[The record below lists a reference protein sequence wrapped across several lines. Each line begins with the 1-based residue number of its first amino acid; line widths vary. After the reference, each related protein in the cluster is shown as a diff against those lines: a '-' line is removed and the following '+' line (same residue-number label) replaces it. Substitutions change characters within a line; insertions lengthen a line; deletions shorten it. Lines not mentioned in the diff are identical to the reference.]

1 VRDLPAG
8 WQPASFGE
16 LMAPEPNSLTDGPF
30 GSKLK
35 TAHYVAGGPR
45 VVRLGNIGVGD
56 FVGNDE
62 AHITDDHY
70 ATLLKH
76 RVFAG
81 DLLIA
86 GLADPVGRCCIAPDD
101 LGAAIVK
108 ADCFRAKPHPEVSSE
123 YLMRYLNS
131 PQGRAALEANCH
143 GLGRSRINLRDLRA
157 VAVPLAP
164 APEQRRIVA
173 KLDSLFARTRSA
185 REELARI
192 PRLIEHY
199 KQAILAAAFRGEL
212 TADMRSAGE
221 PLEGGPWPIPPDWTW
236 RTFADVGQVQSNL
249 VSASE
254 VLDFPHIAPNHIESG
269 IPRLLPFATVREDGV
284 KSPKHRFFPGQIL
297 YSKIRPYLRKAVV
310 VDFEGV
316 CSADMYPIS
325 PDGADPLFVLYWL
338 ISPDFNSLSIAHQ
351 GRTVLPKINQ
361 KALYSIPTPVPPLS
375 EQRRIG
381 ERLSRAFSDMH
392 GLLAEAN
399 KARVLLGNL
408 DQSTLAKAFRG
419 ELVPQDPNDEPAA
432 KLLERIRA
440 ARAAEPKPK
449 RRRRTA
455 AEPSA
460 STQET

>member
-1 VRDLPAG
+1 VTDLPSG
-8 WQPASFGE
+8 WALTTLNVVGLPRSTTIDPRRYPDEVFE
-16 LMAPEPNSLTDGPF
+16 LYSVPSYLDGAPEIVA
-30 GSKLK
+30 GSKIGSTKQVVSPGDVLLCK
-35 TAHYVAGGPR
+35 IVPHLVRVWVVPERSAYRQIASGEWIVIRCPESDAHYLRYLLTEPQFRDQFMATVS
-45 VVRLGNIGVGD
+45 GVG
-56 FVGNDE
+56 GS
-62 AHITDDHY
+62 
-70 ATLLKH
+70 L
-76 RVFAG
+76 
-81 DLLIA
+81 
-86 GLADPVGRCCIAPDD
+86 
-101 LGAAIVK
+101 
-108 ADCFRAKPHPEVSSE
+108 
-123 YLMRYLNS
+123 
-131 PQGRAALEANCH
+131 
-143 GLGRSRINLRDLRA
+143 LRA
-157 VAVPLAP
+157 RPSEVARIPLPVAP
-164 APEQRRIVA
+164 LPEQRRIVT